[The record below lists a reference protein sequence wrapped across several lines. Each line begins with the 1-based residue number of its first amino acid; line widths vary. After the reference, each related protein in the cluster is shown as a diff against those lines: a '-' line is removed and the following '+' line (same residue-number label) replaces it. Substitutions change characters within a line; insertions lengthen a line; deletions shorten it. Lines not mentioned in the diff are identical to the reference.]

1 MLANPY
7 EPGPDGSAALQI
19 RRVRFGVENDLSPPR
34 RRRRYHLLW
43 IEDGHGAHEI
53 DFVPYSLAANRLF
66 LIAPGQVHRWL
77 DNEFQGRIFSFA
89 GGMLEAPSR
98 EQLMFGSGLHGW
110 AGGHPALE
118 LASRAASELITLAN
132 LLEGE
137 CHCDP
142 VDWSVVRPLLNAFA
156 LVLGRTARETNAKGQ
171 DDRMAELLRLIDDH
185 YIVEHSPQFY
195 ATRFGISASRLN
207 QISTKHLRRT
217 VTQLAHDRL
226 VLEARRDLGVTDK
239 DVQAIGHRLGFD
251 DPSYFTRFFR
261 RETGQTP
268 LEFRDAVQVAVQP
281 QLPFERAV

>member
-1 MLANPY
+1 MVTDAYEL
-7 EPGPDGSAALQI
+7 EPGGSAKLQI
-19 RRVRFGVENDLSPPR
+19 HRVRSGVDNNLDPPQ

-43 IEDGHGAHEI
+43 IESGHGAHEI

-66 LIAPGQVHRWL
+66 LVAPGQVHRWL
-77 DNEFQGRIFSFA
+77 DNDFQGRIFSFTD
-89 GGMLEAPSR
+89 GLIEAQSR
-98 EQLMFGSGLHGW
+98 EQMLFGSGLHGW
-110 AGGHPALE
+110 AGAHPALE

-142 VDWSVVRPLLNAFA
+142 VDWPVIKPLLNAFA
-156 LVLGRTARETNAKGQ
+156 LVLARTARETNAKGQ
-171 DDRMAELLRLIDDH
+171 DDRVADLLRLIEDH

-195 ATRFGISASRLN
+195 ATPLGISASRLN
-207 QISTKHLRRT
+207 QISRYCLRRT

-239 DVQAIGHRLGFD
+239 DVQAVGHRLGFD

-268 LEFRDAVQVAVQP
+268 LEFREAVQVTRQP

>member
-1 MLANPY
+1 MLADAY
-7 EPGPDGSAALQI
+7 ELEPRGGAALQI
-19 RRVRFGVENDLSPPR
+19 RRVRSGVDNDLNPPQ

-43 IEDGHGAHEI
+43 VESGHGAHEI

-66 LIAPGQVHRWL
+66 LVAPGQVHRWL
-77 DNEFQGRIFSFA
+77 DNEFQGRIFSFTD
-89 GGMLEAPSR
+89 GLIETPTR
-98 EQLMFGSGLHGW
+98 EQLLFGSGLHGW
-110 AGGHPALE
+110 TGAHPALE

-132 LLEGE
+132 LVEGE

-142 VDWSVVRPLLNAFA
+142 VDWSVIRPLLNAFA
-156 LVLGRTARETNAKGQ
+156 LVLARTARELNADGQ
-171 DDRMAELLRLIDDH
+171 DDRVTDLLRLIDNH

-195 ATRFGISASRLN
+195 AGELGISASRLN
-207 QISTKHLRRT
+207 QISRQHLRRT

-226 VLEARRDLGVTDK
+226 VLEARRDLGVTDR

-261 RETGQTP
+261 RETGLTP
-268 LEFRDAVQVAVQP
+268 LEFRDAVKITVQP